1 MIRDHILFK
10 NKKGVFETQFSF
22 MSISLSIADM
32 IVILLGVTIS
42 GILFHVVT
50 GVSRNYTQEEIIISI
65 IPIILCVVLVIKNQ
79 PIVPIYITIFQLF
92 TLKKEKTKYKK
103 LGKTTKKQKS
113 KVLGFANELKIGNV
127 TDENIPMDYKCD
139 DLNIP
144 KMMGIKLFKENGDK
158 LTDTIIKIYLD
169 NKQIDTTKTSL
180 DGELEIY
187 ITPKTYG
194 KKQLVLKDENNKVI
208 RKKILNFIEKTTF

>member
-32 IVILLGVTIS
+32 IVMLLGILVS
-42 GILFHVVT
+42 GVLFKVVT
-50 GVSRNYTQEEIIISI
+50 GVSRDFTSEDIIISI
-65 IPIILCVVLVIKNQ
+65 IPIVLCVVLVIKNQ
-79 PIVPIYITIFQLF
+79 PIVPIYITIFHLF
-92 TLKKEKTKYKK
+92 TLKKEKIKYKK
-103 LGKTTKKQKS
+103 LGKNTKKQKS
-113 KVLGFANELKIGNV
+113 KVLGFADELEIKNV

-144 KMMGIKLFKENGDK
+144 KIMKLRLFQDDGSK
-158 LTDTIIKIYLD
+158 LTDTTIKIYLD
-169 NKQIDTTKTSL
+169 NKQIDSTRTSL

-194 KKQLVLKDENNKVI
+194 KKQLVLKDENDKVI
-208 RKKILNFIEKTTF
+208 KKKILNFIEKTTF